1 MPEKSR
7 DFLLWAGGP
16 GVVAFFVVHRA
27 QKARFALRPRTSSV
41 TAWLAF
47 LVFEDVEVFTRI
59 DLYYLTLFYTLL
71 ISMGFAMGLAI
82 MEAQATD
89 CPFQCPATTVASS
102 FTHRPTSP
110 PSSSPSSSR

>member
-1 MPEKSR
+1 MLLRRLPSAGAGIAHWSSSIINVPEKSR

-71 ISMGFAMGLAI
+71 ISMGFATGLAI
-82 MEAQATD
+82 MEAQVTG
-89 CPFQCPATTVASS
+89 CPA
-102 FTHRPTSP
+102 
-110 PSSSPSSSR
+110 

>member
-1 MPEKSR
+1 M
-7 DFLLWAGGP
+7 
-16 GVVAFFVVHRA
+16 
-27 QKARFALRPRTSSV
+27 

-82 MEAQATD
+82 MEAQ
-89 CPFQCPATTVASS
+89 
-102 FTHRPTSP
+102 
-110 PSSSPSSSR
+110 